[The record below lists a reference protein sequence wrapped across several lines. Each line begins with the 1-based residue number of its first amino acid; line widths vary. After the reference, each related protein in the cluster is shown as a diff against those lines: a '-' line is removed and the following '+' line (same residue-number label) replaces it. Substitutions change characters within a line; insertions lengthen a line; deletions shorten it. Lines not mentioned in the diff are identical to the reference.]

1 MTQVIRDNKTI
12 KELQAE
18 EDYEWKDGD
27 DSALYDAG
35 YEDGVLYAIGILD
48 SVLAQKE
55 SVSDI
60 CSGCSRIFIHK
71 FSSRSA
77 KDGEY
82 HRLNTPGY
90 EALTNE
96 K

>member
-1 MTQVIRDNKTI
+1 MIVRDNKTI

-18 EDYEWKDGD
+18 EDYEWQDGD

-55 SVSDI
+55 LDRMPASWMLKVIKHTLQQRD
-60 CSGCSRIFIHK
+60 
-71 FSSRSA
+71 
-77 KDGEY
+77 
-82 HRLNTPGY
+82 
-90 EALTNE
+90 
-96 K
+96 